1 VLETS
6 SLSADNVLGGS
17 VDYCLDYLEKHGKL
31 ENLYE
36 NARRWPN
43 PLPASC
49 ACSGSGAWA
58 WVVDAWTNYLSDRLA
73 IALNATH
80 VFTCDIKGN
89 RQWWLMNSKL
99 TGDRYCCC
107 FGDVRSLGKE
117 RAACSKRKMDGGC
130 LVPWSAAHACG
141 FSCAS
146 ESSFNNSAVANRMNL
161 AKGEKG
167 SATADTW
174 AGDLSYLDARHPLFV
189 VSENVEA
196 YPHAHVLAT
205 GSVDCTEY
213 AQIFLG
219 GSFRIIRMMGL
230 Y

>member
-1 VLETS
+1 MKKIAADAAEAEVNLAKSAAAKQPGSATKTNPNDKVFETS
-6 SLSADNVLGGS
+6 SLSADNVLDGS

-58 WVVDAWTNYLSDRLA
+58 WVVDAWTNCLSDRLA

-107 FGDVRSLGKE
+107 FDDVRSLGKE
-117 RAACSKRKMDGGC
+117 RAACSKRKMDGRV
-130 LVPWSAAHACG
+130 LSPMISSARVWLQLHKRVFFQQFRRCK
-141 FSCAS
+141 SH
-146 ESSFNNSAVANRMNL
+146 E
-161 AKGEKG
+161 
-167 SATADTW
+167 
-174 AGDLSYLDARHPLFV
+174 
-189 VSENVEA
+189 
-196 YPHAHVLAT
+196 
-205 GSVDCTEY
+205 
-213 AQIFLG
+213 LG
-219 GSFRIIRMMGL
+219 
-230 Y
+230 